1 MEDPRETVMKRLI
14 GMTLLGLAV
23 AAAPV
28 AAQLEGEGRGPRDGR
43 RGRGM
48 KAVVDYL
55 GLTAEQ
61 QERWTALHEQHREA
75 MKPFREEGRALRQRV
90 QESLEAGES
99 EVDVGAAVKAL
110 HAHREAGKQAREA
123 FQEQL
128 KSTLTDE
135 QKVKFDAFQ
144 ELRGAGRKGRGGR
157 GRGHRGGGGGGTG
170 WGSPP
175 VEG

>member
-1 MEDPRETVMKRLI
+1 MKRLI
-14 GMTLLGLAV
+14 GRTLLGLAV
-23 AAAPV
+23 VAVPV
-28 AAQLEGEGRGPRDGR
+28 AAQYDGKGRGPRDGR
-43 RGRGM
+43 GGRGM

-55 GLTAEQ
+55 DLTAEQ
-61 QERWTALHEQHREA
+61 EAQWTALHEQHREA
-75 MKPFREEGRALRQRV
+75 MQPFREEGRALRQRV
-90 QESLEAGES
+90 QESLEAGEA

-128 KSTLTDE
+128 KSMLTED
-135 QKVKFDAFQ
+135 QKVKFEAFQ
-144 ELRGAGRKGRGGR
+144 ELRGAGGKGRGGR
-157 GRGHRGGGGGGTG
+157 GRGHRGGGGGGAG